1 MKAFKKLAAIV
12 LAGVMALAV
21 LTGCSSN
28 DKDTFQKKLDEAL
41 NKAGI
46 TATMNGAQGNKAQWI
61 ADNYESEFANKIE
74 SIYEDVAK
82 GEKGSYVVDGKL
94 NQKKILGGRMDV
106 DIDAV
111 VDNFLTKS
119 GAQEM
124 DHMAFIPA
132 SKDDATM
139 VKDFVTALTGTDAVN
154 YSYSYST
161 CGKNMEFD
169 DATGKF
175 ETGNF
180 IVLFYEAK

>member
-21 LTGCSSN
+21 LTGCSSD

-46 TATMNGAQGNKAQWI
+46 TATMNGAQGNKAQWV
-61 ADNYESEFANKIE
+61 AVNYESQFANKIE
-74 SIYEDVAK
+74 SIYEEVAK
-82 GEKGSYVVDGKL
+82 GEKSSYYVDGKL
-94 NQKKILGGRMDV
+94 DEKKLNADLG
-106 DIDAV
+106 AV
-111 VDNFLTKS
+111 VDNFLTES

-124 DHMAFIPA
+124 DNIEFIPA

-139 VKDFVTALTGTDAVN
+139 VKAFVEALTGTDAVN

-169 DATGKF
+169 AKTGKF

-180 IVLFYEAK
+180 IVLVYEVKD

>member
-41 NKAGI
+41 NQANI
-46 TATMNGAQGNKAQWI
+46 TATMHGGQGNKAQWI
-61 ADNYESEFANKIE
+61 AVNYESEFANKIE

-82 GEKGSYVVDGKL
+82 GEESSYFVDGKWD
-94 NQKKILGGRMDV
+94 QKKL
-106 DIDAV
+106 DADLDAI

-124 DHMAFIPA
+124 DNMAFIPA

-139 VKDFVTALTGTDAVN
+139 VKAFVTELTGKDAVN

-180 IVLFYEAK
+180 IVLVYETKTK

>member
-61 ADNYESEFANKIE
+61 AVNYESEFANKIE

-82 GEKGSYVVDGKL
+82 GEKSSYYVDGKWD
-94 NQKKILGGRMDV
+94 QKKLNADLA
-106 DIDAV
+106 AV
-111 VDNFLTKS
+111 GDNFATKS
-119 GAQEM
+119 GFQQGM
-124 DHMAFIPA
+124 DHIEFIPA

-139 VKDFVTALTGTDAVN
+139 VSAFVTALTGTDAVN

-161 CGKNMEFD
+161 CGKNMEFND
-169 DATGKF
+169 QTGKF

-180 IVLFYEAK
+180 IVLVYETKTK

>member
-61 ADNYESEFANKIE
+61 AVNYESEFANKIE

-82 GEKGSYVVDGKL
+82 GEKYVVDGKL
-94 NQKKILGGRMDV
+94 DAKKLNADL
-106 DIDAV
+106 DAV

-124 DHMAFIPA
+124 DNIAFIPA

-180 IVLFYEAK
+180 IVLVYEVK

>member
-74 SIYEDVAK
+74 SIYEDVVK
-82 GEKGSYVVDGKL
+82 GEKYVVDGKL
-94 NQKKILGGRMDV
+94 DAKKLNADL
-106 DIDAV
+106 DAV

-124 DHMAFIPA
+124 DNIAFIPA

-180 IVLFYEAK
+180 IVLVYEVK

>member
-21 LTGCSSN
+21 LTGCSSD

-46 TATMNGAQGNKAQWI
+46 TATMNGAQGNKAQWV
-61 ADNYESEFANKIE
+61 AVNYESEFANKLE

-82 GEKGSYVVDGKL
+82 GEKGSYYVDGKL
-94 NQKKILGGRMDV
+94 DQKKLNADV
-106 DIDAV
+106 AAV
-111 VDNFLTKS
+111 AGNFLTNA
-119 GAQEM
+119 GIQDM
-124 DHMAFIPA
+124 DCMAFIPA

-139 VKDFVTALTGTDAVN
+139 VKAFVEALTGKDAVN

-161 CGKNMEFD
+161 CGKNMEFND
-169 DATGKF
+169 QTGKF

-180 IVLFYEAK
+180 IVLVYEVK

>member
-21 LTGCSSN
+21 LTGCSSD

-61 ADNYESEFANKIE
+61 AVNYESEFANKIE
-74 SIYEDVAK
+74 SIWEDVAK
-82 GEKGSYVVDGKL
+82 DEKSSYYVDGKL
-94 NQKKILGGRMDV
+94 DQKKLGADL
-106 DIDAV
+106 DAV
-111 VDNFLTKS
+111 AANFVTKS
-119 GAQEM
+119 GVQDM

-139 VKDFVTALTGTDAVN
+139 VKAFVEALTGKDAVN

-161 CGKNMEFD
+161 CGKNREFND
-169 DATGKF
+169 QTGKF
-175 ETGNF
+175 EAGNF
-180 IVLFYEAK
+180 IVLVYEVK

>member
-46 TATMNGAQGNKAQWI
+46 TATMHGGQGNKAQWI
-61 ADNYESEFANKIE
+61 AVNYESECANKIE
-74 SIYEDVAK
+74 SILEDAAK
-82 GEKGSYVVDGKL
+82 GEKGSYYVDGKL
-94 NQKKILGGRMDV
+94 DQKKLTADV
-106 DIDAV
+106 YAV
-111 VDNFLTKS
+111 MGNFLTNAGIQDKD
-119 GAQEM
+119 Q
-124 DHMAFIPA
+124 MAFIPA

-139 VKDFVTALTGTDAVN
+139 VKDFVTALTGKNAVN

-161 CGKNMEFD
+161 CGKNMELD

-180 IVLFYEAK
+180 IVLVYETKTK

>member
-21 LTGCSSN
+21 LTGCSSD

-61 ADNYESEFANKIE
+61 AVNYESEFANKME

-82 GEKGSYVVDGKL
+82 GEKGSYYVDGKL
-94 NQKKILGGRMDV
+94 DQKKLSADV
-106 DIDAV
+106 AAV
-111 VDNFLTKS
+111 VANFVTKS
-119 GAQEM
+119 GVQNM
-124 DHMAFIPA
+124 DQMAFIPA

-139 VKDFVTALTGTDAVN
+139 VKAFVEALAGKDAVN

-161 CGKNMEFD
+161 CGKNMEFNEE
-169 DATGKF
+169 TGKF

-180 IVLFYEAK
+180 IVLVYETKTK

>member
-21 LTGCSSN
+21 LTGCSSD

-61 ADNYESEFANKIE
+61 AVNYESEFANKIE

-94 NQKKILGGRMDV
+94 NQKKLSADLG
-106 DIDAV
+106 AV
-111 VDNFLTKS
+111 VANFVTKS
-119 GAQEM
+119 GVQNM
-124 DHMAFIPA
+124 DQMAFIPA

-139 VKDFVTALTGTDAVN
+139 VKAFVEALTGKDAVN

-161 CGKNMEFD
+161 CGKNMKFD

-180 IVLFYEAK
+180 IVLVYEVK

>member
-94 NQKKILGGRMDV
+94 NQKKLNADLA
-106 DIDAV
+106 AV

-169 DATGKF
+169 GATGKF

-180 IVLFYEAK
+180 IVLVYETKTK

>member
-46 TATMNGAQGNKAQWI
+46 TATMHGGQGNKAQWI
-61 ADNYESEFANKIE
+61 AVNYESECANKIE
-74 SIYEDVAK
+74 SILEDAAK
-82 GEKGSYVVDGKL
+82 GEKGSYFVDGKL
-94 NQKKILGGRMDV
+94 DEKKLKADV
-106 DIDAV
+106 YAV
-111 VDNFLTKS
+111 MDNFYTNS
-119 GAQEM
+119 GAQDM
-124 DHMAFIPA
+124 DNVEFIPA
-132 SKDDATM
+132 SKDDAAM
-139 VKDFVTALTGTDAVN
+139 VKAFVEALPTNAVN

-161 CGKNMEFD
+161 CGKNMELNEK
-169 DATGKF
+169 TGKF

-180 IVLFYEAK
+180 IVLVYEVKD

>member
-28 DKDTFQKKLDEAL
+28 DKDTFQKKLNEAL
-41 NKAGI
+41 DKAGI

-61 ADNYESEFANKIE
+61 AVNYESEFANKIE

-82 GEKGSYVVDGKL
+82 GEKYVVDGKL
-94 NQKKILGGRMDV
+94 DAKKLNADL
-106 DIDAV
+106 DAV

-124 DHMAFIPA
+124 DNIAFIPA

-180 IVLFYEAK
+180 IVLVYEVK

>member
-28 DKDTFQKKLDEAL
+28 DKNTFQKKLDEAL
-41 NKAGI
+41 NQAGI
-46 TATMNGAQGNKAQWI
+46 TATMHGGQGNKAQWI
-61 ADNYESEFANKIE
+61 AVNYESEFANKIE

-82 GEKGSYVVDGKL
+82 GEKSSYYVDGKWD
-94 NQKKILGGRMDV
+94 QKKLNADLA
-106 DIDAV
+106 AV
-111 VDNFLTKS
+111 EDNFVTKS
-119 GAQEM
+119 GLQKGV
-124 DHMAFIPA
+124 DGFDFIPV

-139 VKDFVTALTGTDAVN
+139 VKDFVTALTGKNAVN

-161 CGKNMEFD
+161 CGKNMEFND
-169 DATGKF
+169 QTGKF

-180 IVLFYEAK
+180 IVLVYEVK

>member
-61 ADNYESEFANKIE
+61 AVNYESEFANKIE
-74 SIYEDVAK
+74 SIWEDAAK
-82 GEKGSYVVDGKL
+82 GEKSSYYVDGEL
-94 NQKKILGGRMDV
+94 DMKKVKADLK
-106 DIDAV
+106 AV
-111 VDNFLTKS
+111 AENFYTNS
-119 GAQEM
+119 GAQDM
-124 DHMAFIPA
+124 DNVEFIPA

-139 VKDFVTALTGTDAVN
+139 VSAFVTALTGTDAVN

-161 CGKNMEFD
+161 CGKNMNLNEK
-169 DATGKF
+169 TGKF

-180 IVLFYEAK
+180 IVLVYEVK

>member
-1 MKAFKKLAAIV
+1 MKAFKKLTAIV

-46 TATMNGAQGNKAQWI
+46 TATMHGAQGNKAQWI

-82 GEKGSYVVDGKL
+82 GEKYVVDGKL
-94 NQKKILGGRMDV
+94 DQKKLDA
-106 DIDAV
+106 DLNAV
-111 VDNFLTKS
+111 VDNFVAKS
-119 GAQEM
+119 GLQKGKDEF
-124 DHMAFIPA
+124 DFIPA

-139 VKDFVTALTGTDAVN
+139 VKAFVEALTGTDAVN

-180 IVLFYEAK
+180 IVLVYEVK

>member
-82 GEKGSYVVDGKL
+82 GEKYVVDGKL
-94 NQKKILGGRMDV
+94 DAKKLNADL
-106 DIDAV
+106 DAV

-124 DHMAFIPA
+124 DNIAFIPA

-161 CGKNMEFD
+161 CGKNMEFNEK
-169 DATGKF
+169 TGKF

-180 IVLFYEAK
+180 IVLVYEVK

>member
-74 SIYEDVAK
+74 SIYEDVAN
-82 GEKGSYVVDGKL
+82 GEKYVVDGKL
-94 NQKKILGGRMDV
+94 DAKKLKADL
-106 DIDAV
+106 DAV

-124 DHMAFIPA
+124 DNIAFIPA

-161 CGKNMEFD
+161 CGKNIEFD
-169 DATGKF
+169 NATGKF

-180 IVLFYEAK
+180 IVLVYEK

>member
-41 NKAGI
+41 KQANI
-46 TATMNGAQGNKAQWI
+46 TATMNGAQGNKAQWF
-61 ADNYESEFANKIE
+61 AVNYESEFANKIE
-74 SIYEDVAK
+74 SIYKDVAK
-82 GEKGSYVVDGKL
+82 GEEGSYYVDGQL
-94 NQKKILGGRMDV
+94 NQKKLDA
-106 DIDAV
+106 DLDAV

-119 GAQEM
+119 DVQDM
-124 DHMAFIPA
+124 DCVEFIPA

-139 VKDFVTALTGTDAVN
+139 VKAFVEALTGTDAVN

-161 CGKNMEFD
+161 CGKNMKFD

-180 IVLFYEAK
+180 IVLVYEVK

>member
-21 LTGCSSN
+21 LTGCSSD

-61 ADNYESEFANKIE
+61 AVNYESEFANKIE

-94 NQKKILGGRMDV
+94 NQKKLSADLG
-106 DIDAV
+106 AV

-124 DHMAFIPA
+124 DNIAFIPA

-139 VKDFVTALTGTDAVN
+139 VSAFVEALTDTNAVN

-161 CGKNMEFD
+161 CGKNMEFNKK
-169 DATGKF
+169 TGKF

-180 IVLFYEAK
+180 IVLVCETKTK

>member
-28 DKDTFQKKLDEAL
+28 DKDTFQKKLNEAL
-41 NKAGI
+41 DKAGI

-82 GEKGSYVVDGKL
+82 GEKYVVDGKL
-94 NQKKILGGRMDV
+94 DAKKLKADL
-106 DIDAV
+106 DAV

-124 DHMAFIPA
+124 DNIAFIPA

-139 VKDFVTALTGTDAVN
+139 VKDFVTALTGKDAVN

-180 IVLFYEAK
+180 IVLVYEVK

>member
-74 SIYEDVAK
+74 SIYEDVVK
-82 GEKGSYVVDGKL
+82 GEKYVVDGKL
-94 NQKKILGGRMDV
+94 DQKKLDA
-106 DIDAV
+106 DLNAV
-111 VDNFLTKS
+111 VDNFLTKA
-119 GAQEM
+119 GVQDKDCME
-124 DHMAFIPA
+124 FIPA
-132 SKDDATM
+132 SKDDAAM
-139 VKDFVTALTGTDAVN
+139 VKAFVEALTGTDAVN

-161 CGKNMEFD
+161 CGKNIEFNEE
-169 DATGKF
+169 TGKF

-180 IVLFYEAK
+180 IVLVYETKTK

>member
-21 LTGCSSN
+21 LTGCSSD
-28 DKDTFQKKLDEAL
+28 DKNTFQKKLDEAL

-61 ADNYESEFANKIE
+61 AVNYESEFANKME

-82 GEKGSYVVDGKL
+82 GEKGSYYVDGKL
-94 NQKKILGGRMDV
+94 DQKKLNADV
-106 DIDAV
+106 AAV
-111 VDNFLTKS
+111 VANFVTKS
-119 GAQEM
+119 GVQDM
-124 DHMAFIPA
+124 DQMAFIPA

-139 VKDFVTALTGTDAVN
+139 VKAFVEELTGTDAVN

-161 CGKNMEFD
+161 CGKNTEFNEE
-169 DATGKF
+169 TGKF

-180 IVLFYEAK
+180 IVLVYEVK

>member
-21 LTGCSSN
+21 LTGCSSD

-61 ADNYESEFANKIE
+61 AVNYESEFANKME

-82 GEKGSYVVDGKL
+82 GEKGSYYVDGKL
-94 NQKKILGGRMDV
+94 DQKKLNADV
-106 DIDAV
+106 AAV
-111 VDNFLTKS
+111 VANFVTKS
-119 GAQEM
+119 GVQDM
-124 DHMAFIPA
+124 DQMAFIPA

-139 VKDFVTALTGTDAVN
+139 VKAFVEALAGKDAVN

-161 CGKNMEFD
+161 CGKNMELNEK
-169 DATGKF
+169 TGKF

-180 IVLFYEAK
+180 IVLVYETKTK

>member
-28 DKDTFQKKLDEAL
+28 DKDTFQKKLNEAL
-41 NKAGI
+41 DKAGI

-61 ADNYESEFANKIE
+61 AVNYESEFANKIE

-82 GEKGSYVVDGKL
+82 GEKSSYYVDGKWD
-94 NQKKILGGRMDV
+94 QKKLNADL
-106 DIDAV
+106 DAV
-111 VDNFLTKS
+111 VGNFLTKS
-119 GAQEM
+119 GAQDM
-124 DHMAFIPA
+124 DQVAFIPA

-139 VKDFVTALTGTDAVN
+139 VKAFVKALTGTDAVN

-161 CGKNMEFD
+161 CGKNMELD
-169 DATGKF
+169 DVTGKF

-180 IVLFYEAK
+180 IVLVYEVK